1 MQNTQDIDIH
11 AVLAERSQIGLI
23 WSIEDVQE
31 VRPDLS
37 DDQAWD
43 VLQLVRKR
51 HDATLG
57 VTWETLEYSAQCL
70 FGDARV
76 RDNN

>member
-1 MQNTQDIDIH
+1 MQDTQDIDIH
-11 AVLAERSQIGLI
+11 AVLAERSQIAII

-37 DDQAWD
+37 KDQAWD
-43 VLQLVRKR
+43 VLQVVHRR

-57 VTWETLEYSAQCL
+57 VTWETLEYTAQSL
-70 FGDARV
+70 FGDAPD
-76 RDNN
+76 RDDE